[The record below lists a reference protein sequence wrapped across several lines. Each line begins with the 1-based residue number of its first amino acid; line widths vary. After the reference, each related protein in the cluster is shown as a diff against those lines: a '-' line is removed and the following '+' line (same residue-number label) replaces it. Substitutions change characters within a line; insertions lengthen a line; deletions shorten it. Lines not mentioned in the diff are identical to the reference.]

1 VPIINYLQEE
11 MAQTMKKDLK
21 VGDTIHTKE
30 QRLQA
35 LGTITPDLDPLLKVI
50 LKNAETLFPPKKILN
65 LGDWLLSNKEKP

>member
-1 VPIINYLQEE
+1 MPIINYLQEE

-65 LGDWLLSNKEKP
+65 LDDWLLSNKEKP